1 MSLNKMMLQL
11 PKMKSVCV
19 NICVRVRVC
28 AKKVM
33 CEQYCSDRSHGAKG
47 RTLHTWILTYK
58 HTYTYSGGGR
68 INDLT
73 LSSTKERR
81 PEGDVVGPTLLSNI
95 G

>member
-33 CEQYCSDRSHGAKG
+33 CEQYCSDRSHGAKR
-47 RTLHTWILTYK
+47 RTPPYTHGSLHTNI
-58 HTYTYSGGGR
+58 HTHTA
-68 INDLT
+68 
-73 LSSTKERR
+73 
-81 PEGDVVGPTLLSNI
+81 VVGLLMI
-95 G
+95 